1 MLIFLYLYISQMI
14 ERMNNFLPLD
24 KSISISEL
32 SQVFN
37 NTSATYKFYWF
48 LAILEINVREGKS
61 KIEIRDILIQMIV
74 RAWFPVNYF
83 KLSFGM
89 GDNLHKNI
97 EELIRQ
103 LNLPIDISA
112 TDLTKILRDNNNR
125 DINNLISHFSQQV
138 PYRFLSPWITYRS
151 KSDTIKKSQQ
161 NQNNCIYKIDN
172 EKKNIE
178 INPEW
183 ISYLKS
189 NYMILQD
196 YTYWNLTQFI
206 QAKNP
211 NTPNISNK
219 LIKPIQR
226 ESLKAQREFWYI
238 VFDELGTIDCIYTGN
253 SLTKKNFDMEHFIP
267 WSFVTHNQLWNLV
280 PADGSINSSKS
291 NKLPKLEEFL
301 EPYVTIQQ
309 VALEIV
315 NRESPNN
322 RVLEDYLVLGPDIK
336 TILDYSDN
344 ELLSSFRNVL
354 APLIQIAHNSGF
366 QYWNR

>member
-1 MLIFLYLYISQMI
+1 MK
-14 ERMNNFLPLD
+14 RVLPLD

-48 LAILEINVREGKS
+48 LAILKISVRESKS
-61 KIEIRDILIQMIV
+61 KIEIKDILIQMIV

-83 KLSFGM
+83 KLSFGI

-97 EELIRQ
+97 EELKLR
-103 LNLPIDISA
+103 LNLPVDISA
-112 TDLTKILRDNNNR
+112 KDLTKILRDNDNR
-125 DINNLISHFSQQV
+125 DINNLISHFSQHV
-138 PYRFLSPWITYRS
+138 PYRFLSPWIPYHSNRE
-151 KSDTIKKSQQ
+151 TIEKSQRF
-161 NQNNCIYKIDN
+161 QNNCIYKIDN
-172 EKKNIE
+172 EKKNVK

-183 ISYLKS
+183 ITYLKS

-226 ESLKAQREFWYI
+226 ESLTAQRNFWKI
-238 VFDELGTIDCIYTGN
+238 VFDELSTIHCIYTGH
-253 SLTKKNFDMEHFIP
+253 SLTKDNFDMEHFIP

-280 PADGSINSSKS
+280 PADGNINSSKS

-301 EPYVTIQQ
+301 TSYVAIQRE
-309 VALEIV
+309 AIRIV
-315 NRESPNN
+315 NHERPNN
-322 RVLEDYLVLGPDIK
+322 KLLEDYLVLGPDIK
-336 TILDYSDN
+336 TILDYSESKLIN
-344 ELLSSFRNVL
+344 SYRNVL
-354 APLIQIAHNSGF
+354 APLIQIAHNSSF
-366 QYWNR
+366 QYWDR